1 MKSGLAWRFRM
12 GVEEC
17 TYNCSSLARKLDA
30 THAGAALPR
39 HAAGTAG
46 AARRLCWT
54 GAPTLSLF
62 RRLSNP
68 TTRHLGTAKPDCAS
82 LTA

>member
-39 HAAGTAG
+39 HALLD
-46 AARRLCWT
+46 RRTHAFLV
-54 GAPTLSLF
+54 S
-62 RRLSNP
+62 
-68 TTRHLGTAKPDCAS
+68 
-82 LTA
+82 